1 MPSLLLLLLILLL
14 DHSLWRLLFHVT
26 SILTQIIGFGWIIGK
41 FLNWHKLDVDQLKWT
56 RTPDLAWLETTMERY
71 TRKTIR
77 VQNSTIIDQSFD
89 SIESSNNS
97 DWTEAK

>member
-1 MPSLLLLLLILLL
+1 
-14 DHSLWRLLFHVT
+14 
-26 SILTQIIGFGWIIGK
+26 
-41 FLNWHKLDVDQLKWT
+41 
-56 RTPDLAWLETTMERY
+56 MERY
-71 TRKTIR
+71 TRKTIK